1 MVLKKL
7 LDTKMVKL
15 LNHYVLFY
23 LRWVDLL
30 NILKT
35 KKRYVIFGADD
46 DVILKQNRI
55 WKKVKK
61 LLSVEFVSQLVYD
74 DKYIKARVK
83 TFENK
88 VITKFTEDKISK

>member
-35 KKRYVIFGADD
+35 KKKYVIFGADD

-83 TFENK
+83 TFEKK
-88 VITKFTEDKISK
+88 VITKFTENKISK

>member
-1 MVLKKL
+1 M
-7 LDTKMVKL
+7 
-15 LNHYVLFY
+15 
-23 LRWVDLL
+23 DLL

-35 KKRYVIFGADD
+35 KKKYVIFGADD

-88 VITKFTEDKISK
+88 VITKFTENKISK

>member
-1 MVLKKL
+1 M
-7 LDTKMVKL
+7 MKL

-35 KKRYVIFGADD
+35 KKKYVIFGADD

-88 VITKFTEDKISK
+88 VITKFTENKISK

>member
-35 KKRYVIFGADD
+35 KKKYVIFGADD

-88 VITKFTEDKISK
+88 VITKFTENKISK

>member
-1 MVLKKL
+1 MMVLKKL

-35 KKRYVIFGADD
+35 KKNMSVLAGD
-46 DVILKQNRI
+46 DVILK
-55 WKKVKK
+55 
-61 LLSVEFVSQLVYD
+61 
-74 DKYIKARVK
+74 
-83 TFENK
+83 
-88 VITKFTEDKISK
+88 

>member
-1 MVLKKL
+1 MMKL
-7 LDTKMVKL
+7 LS
-15 LNHYVLFY
+15 HYVLFY

-35 KKRYVIFGADD
+35 KKKYVIFGADD

-88 VITKFTEDKISK
+88 VITKFTENKISK

>member
-1 MVLKKL
+1 
-7 LDTKMVKL
+7 MVKL

-35 KKRYVIFGADD
+35 KKKYVIFGADD

-88 VITKFTEDKISK
+88 VITKFTENKISK